1 MMNFF
6 LVVLLLSIVAT
17 LAAVA
22 LEELCH
28 RIENK

>member
-1 MMNFF
+1 MEFF
-6 LVVLLLSIVAT
+6 LVVLFVCVLAT
-17 LAAVA
+17 FLAVA

>member
-1 MMNFF
+1 MEFF
-6 LVVLLLSIVAT
+6 LIVLFMCAIAGVAG
-17 LAAVA
+17 VA

>member
-1 MMNFF
+1 MEFF
-6 LVVLLLSIVAT
+6 LVVLFMCAIAGVVG
-17 LAAVA
+17 VA